1 MKVLADCFH
10 KCLERSQNSPEF
22 HCSANFTQKIRPLKL
37 YILKQYQKKRL
48 FDGFPVSKANMF
60 KDVMNQK
67 WKFQRDEREG
77 SQTKLYI
84 IKQYQRKRLFDG
96 FPVSKAKMFKG
107 HYEAKIKISREIGE
121 RGV

>member
-22 HCSANFTQKIRPLKL
+22 HRSANFTQKIRPLKL
-37 YILKQYQKKRL
+37 YILKQYQK
-48 FDGFPVSKANMF
+48 
-60 KDVMNQK
+60 
-67 WKFQRDEREG
+67 
-77 SQTKLYI
+77 
-84 IKQYQRKRLFDG
+84 KRLFDG